1 LGRRK
6 GFSLLVEGKGVS
18 DNMKIRVV
26 TGKIGLDDH
35 YRGILS
41 INKALTDAGMEVIYL
56 GTGQRVG
63 SMVETVFEE
72 DADVVG
78 LSFLCGGHLQ
88 IMQRFMNRLR
98 ERVLNKVLVI
108 IGGVIPDQDIPKL
121 KEMGIAEVFLP
132 GTPLKDVVELVRKR
146 VSSS

>member
-1 LGRRK
+1 MWELNTDQL
-6 GFSLLVEGKGVS
+6 FFIT
-18 DNMKIRVV
+18 MKIKVI

-41 INKALTDAGMEVIYL
+41 VNKALTDAGMEVVYL
-56 GTGQRVG
+56 GTGQRID
-63 SMVETVFEE
+63 SMVEAALQE

-88 IMQRFMNRLR
+88 IMQRFVNRMT
-98 ERVLNKVLVI
+98 ERGLHSVLVV

-121 KEMGIAEVFLP
+121 RDIGVSEVFLP
-132 GTPLKDVVELVRKR
+132 GTPLGDIVNFIRERKG
-146 VSSS
+146 

>member
-1 LGRRK
+1 
-6 GFSLLVEGKGVS
+6 
-18 DNMKIRVV
+18 MTIKIRVV

-63 SMVETVFEE
+63 SMVETVLEE

-98 ERVLNKVLVI
+98 ERGLDKVLVI

-121 KEMGIAEVFLP
+121 KEIGVSEVFLP
-132 GTPLKDVVELVRKR
+132 GTPLKNVVGFVRER
-146 VSSS
+146 VQSS

>member
-1 LGRRK
+1 
-6 GFSLLVEGKGVS
+6 
-18 DNMKIRVV
+18 MKIRAV

-63 SMVETVFEE
+63 SMVETVLEE
-72 DADVVG
+72 DADVAG

-88 IMQRFMNRLR
+88 IMQRFMNRLK
-98 ERVLNKVLVI
+98 ERNLDKVLVI

-121 KEMGIAEVFLP
+121 KEMGVSEVFLP
-132 GTPLKDVVELVRKR
+132 GTPLSNVVDFIRER
-146 VSSS
+146 VPSS